1 MNRNSFYVGNGM
13 KHWFLVA
20 CGLLA
25 GCGSINSDMVPGGNI
40 LDTAPRTN
48 SELRHPEWGYAKSY
62 VSTPRYVAQTPSTA
76 GKKSQGVTSLE
87 MFLNRHHIAHETISG
102 DHLMVRLKEQVH
114 FQTGS
119 ARLSSQSQDWIRNL
133 GHYLAGRT
141 DVDVVIDGHTDSTG
155 AESFNDSLSEKRARE
170 VEKQLLATSLPRQ
183 RVFSRGFGEYVPQCS
198 NTTASGKACN
208 RRVELMLIVDQ

>member
-1 MNRNSFYVGNGM
+1 M
-13 KHWFLVA
+13 KHWFLVV

-25 GCGSINSDMVPGGNI
+25 GCTSINSDMVPGGNI